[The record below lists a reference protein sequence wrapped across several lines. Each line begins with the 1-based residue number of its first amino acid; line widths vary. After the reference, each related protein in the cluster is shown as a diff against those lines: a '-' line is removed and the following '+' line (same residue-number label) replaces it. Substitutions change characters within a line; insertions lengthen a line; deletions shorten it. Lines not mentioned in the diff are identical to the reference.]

1 MNTDPKSRT
10 CWRMAPAVA
19 MILLAAGCGRSD
31 YDPGPPKSGPLRL
44 GYTGGPHA
52 AVVYVA
58 EAQAAKDGRAPVF
71 TGVPFNTSGDI
82 GYALIAGEIDAGFI
96 ETAKAA
102 ALLRSVNGLRAVGAV
117 TFPYGATLVLRK
129 DLDIR
134 LDALAGRSVAAA
146 GQRCRLLHQF
156 TADAKR
162 LDVNSESITFV
173 FMAFDLMIPALEAG
187 QVDAI
192 LTHGGHALLAVAQD
206 HKVLYQNWNVT
217 GDDACCPK
225 TLAQVELVLVTRA
238 KGVGARR
245 IQTLLSA
252 LETGSAVPSD
262 VTRAAVAE
270 RTRIPLAALD
280 PFPVSS
286 FAALTS
292 EQRAELGSSP
302 AAEEDEAHDHDC
314 EQHGCRH

>member
-1 MNTDPKSRT
+1 MKPRAQHLISR
-10 CWRMAPAVA
+10 RIAAALAVA
-19 MILLAAGCGRSD
+19 LLAAGCGRHD
-31 YDPGPPKSGPLRL
+31 HGHGLQKSGPLRF
-44 GYTGGPHA
+44 GYAGGPHA
-52 AVVYVA
+52 AAVYVA
-58 EAQAAKDGRAPVF
+58 EEQASRGDRAPAF
-71 TGVPFNTSGDI
+71 IGVPFNTSGDI

-96 ETAKAA
+96 ETAKAS
-102 ALLRSVNGLRAVGAV
+102 ALLRAVNGLRAVGAV

-134 LDALAGRSVAAA
+134 LDALAGRAVAVA

-162 LDVNSESITFV
+162 LDVNIASITFV
-173 FMAFDLMIPALEAG
+173 PMTFDLMIPALEAG
-187 QVDAI
+187 QVD
-192 LTHGGHALLAVAQD
+192 
-206 HKVLYQNWNVT
+206 KVLYQNWEVT
-217 GDDACCPK
+217 GDDECCPK

-238 KGVGARR
+238 KGVGAWR

-262 VTRAAVAE
+262 VTRAALAD

-292 EQRAELGSSP
+292 EQRAELGS
-302 AAEEDEAHDHDC
+302 AGTVEEEC
-314 EQHGCRH
+314 GSM